1 MDKYNQAILELLRQ
15 NARLSWSEIGKQV
28 FLTGQAVG
36 ARAQHMQEQ
45 GFIQGYTLREST
57 DVQNCHFISVY
68 MRSNDFAGFE
78 QAIRQ
83 SPLVTAAYKLSGEA
97 CYQIIAHC
105 PSTQDLDQLTQ
116 IITPYATYKI
126 ASTLN
131 AIK

>member
-36 ARAQHMQEQ
+36 ARVQQMQEQ
-45 GFIQGYTLREST
+45 GIIQGYTLREDT
-57 DVQNCHFISVY
+57 PYRHFISVY
-68 MRSNDFAGFE
+68 MHSNDFTGFE
-78 QAIRQ
+78 RAMRQ
-83 SPLVTAAYKLSGEA
+83 STHIESAYKVSGEA

-105 PSTQDLDQLTQ
+105 PTIEDLEQLTQ

-126 ASTLN
+126 SSAFNT
-131 AIK
+131 IK